1 MSAIPSDDFAFLSN
15 LLKRRSGLVLT
26 PDKLYLVE
34 SRLMP
39 IARKEGLADIAAL
52 ISKLRQP
59 GSETL
64 QRAVTDAMTTNESLF
79 FRDKTPF
86 EHFEKVI
93 VPSLL
98 PSRPQKRLRVWC
110 AAASTG
116 QEPYSL
122 VLTMA
127 EKAAQFPG
135 LSLDILGTDICAEV
149 IARAQAGIYSQFEV
163 QRGLPI
169 QMLVKYFTKEGDNW
183 RLKENIRQ
191 QVKYKLFN
199 LLESL
204 SALGQF
210 DVVFCR
216 NVLIY
221 FDRDTKA
228 DIITRIAKILP
239 EDGYLILGAAE
250 TVVGLTVPFQP
261 HPTAKG
267 LYVKAAAAALTPPAK
282 VAAG

>member
-1 MSAIPSDDFAFLSN
+1 MPSDDFAFLSN